1 MRTPDIDAVWSAT
14 AVPMQSARLWRLG
27 PLHLLVVRLP
37 WEWEVAWWWDGPPL
51 EEVCALAQPVSPDHD
66 VPPGASRRRF
76 AFGETVDPI
85 TLTPALGD
93 RIFVAMPD
101 RPFFV
106 LPDESVRAHLS
117 LPLWVQVRLGRKR
130 RLAVEVPVHRP
141 QDTWFGDPTA
151 GTLGYASR
159 TRMRLDGDAVLRHR
173 LRAVVSVD
181 IVNGAQTPLQVSR
194 LRLPV
199 PALALLR
206 GAEGHLETTP
216 VRYTR
221 QRDDLALIDIGHTA
235 AARVMVTPPREPSTA
250 VGSLTRAFN
259 AFFRGIS

>member
-1 MRTPDIDAVWSAT
+1 MHAPESDAVWSST
-14 AVPMQSARLWRLG
+14 AVPLQSARRWQLG
-27 PLHLLVVRLP
+27 PLHILVARLP
-37 WEWEVAWWWDGPPL
+37 WEWEVSWWWEGAPL
-51 EEVCALAQPVSPDHD
+51 SDVCTLAEAVSAA
-66 VPPGASRRRF
+66 VKRPPGAQSRRF

-106 LPDESVRAHLS
+106 LPAESVRAHLS
-117 LPLWVQVRLGRKR
+117 LPLWVQVRLGQKQ
-130 RLAVEVPVHRP
+130 RLAVELPVHRP

-159 TRMRLDGDAVLRHR
+159 TRIRLDDDAVVRHR

-181 IVNGAQTPLQVSR
+181 IVNGGQTPLQVSR
-194 LRLPV
+194 MRLPV
-199 PALALLR
+199 PALSLFRAPDGR
-206 GAEGHLETTP
+206 FETTP

-221 QRDDLALIDIGHTA
+221 QRDELALIDIVSPD
-235 AARVMVTPPREPSTA
+235 RDRREVCPPREPPTA
-250 VGSLTRAFN
+250 VGNLTRAFN
-259 AFFRGIS
+259 AFFGGIS